1 MERIP
6 LLKIGSIVLVSI
18 QTELDDATVEILQDS
33 ILKEIDENEID
44 GVLIDITTLEIVD
57 SFIARV
63 LSDTARMAHV
73 MNTDVV
79 LVGMRPVVTMTLLEM
94 GLEFPGVRMGMDVES
109 GLKQLG
115 FALVRLDKSEAK
127 QSDPSISEM
136 TNGSNWD
143 SFRRRHNP
151 FQNSCAEP
159 C

>member
-6 LLKIGSIVLVSI
+6 LLKIGSIILVSI
-18 QTELDDATVEILQDS
+18 QTELDDATVEVLQES
-33 ILKEIDENEID
+33 ILTEIDKHEID

-109 GLKQLG
+109 GLEKLG
-115 FALVRLDKSEAK
+115 YALVRT
-127 QSDPSISEM
+127 DPSNGQQSESPISEM
-136 TNGSNWD
+136 IDGTN
-143 SFRRRHNP
+143 
-151 FQNSCAEP
+151 
-159 C
+159 